1 MKKLLSVVLAASMV
15 CSMTA
20 CSSNSGDTAKT
31 VESAAEAV
39 GEVAAEVESAAQS
52 AESAEAQSAEAQSTE
67 AAANSDAKF
76 YIGGSG
82 PLTGGAAQYGLA
94 VERAGQIAVDEI
106 NANGGINGYQVVWLF
121 EDDEHDAEKALNAY
135 NTLKDQGLQIM
146 VGTVTSGPCL
156 SVVQATKDDN
166 MFQITPSGS
175 TQDITIND
183 NVYRMCFSDPAQ
195 GEKSAQYI
203 SEHKLA
209 TKVGVIY
216 DSSDSYSQGIYET
229 FDKAAE
235 GYGLEV
241 VAAEAF
247 TADSKTDFTTQ
258 LQKMKDAGAELLFM
272 PFYYTEAALVLKQA
286 KEMNYAPKFFG
297 VDGMDGILTLEGF
310 DTSLAEGVILLT
322 PFSADATDDL
332 TVNFVNSYKEKWNEI
347 PNQFAADAYDCLYV
361 IKAAAEA
368 ANVTPDMSVSDIC
381 EALKEGMKSV
391 SINGVTGEDIHFSE
405 NGEPNKAPKAVVIE
419 NGAYKLAD

>member
-1 MKKLLSVVLAASMV
+1 M
-15 CSMTA
+15 
-20 CSSNSGDTAKT
+20 
-31 VESAAEAV
+31 
-39 GEVAAEVESAAQS
+39 
-52 AESAEAQSAEAQSTE
+52 
-67 AAANSDAKF
+67 
-76 YIGGSG
+76 
-82 PLTGGAAQYGLA
+82 
-94 VERAGQIAVDEI
+94 
-106 NANGGINGYQVVWLF
+106 VWLF

-166 MFQITPSGS
+166 MFQLTPSGS

-361 IKAAAEA
+361 IKAAAES

>member
-1 MKKLLSVVLAASMV
+1 MKKVLSVVLAASMV
-15 CSMTA
+15 LGMTA
-20 CSSNSGDTAKT
+20 CSGQQETGKTAET
-31 VESAAEAV
+31 TAAAESTAETAAESAAETTESSAAD
-39 GEVAAEVESAAQS
+39 AAET
-52 AESAEAQSAEAQSTE
+52 STG
-67 AAANSDAKF
+67 AKF

-94 VERAGQIAVDEI
+94 VQRAGQIAVDEI
-106 NANGGINGYQVVWLF
+106 NANGGINGYQVEWLF

-156 SVVQATKDDN
+156 SVVEATKDDN

-175 TQDITIND
+175 TQDITVND

-203 SEHKLA
+203 GEHKLA
-209 TKVGVIY
+209 TKIGVIY
-216 DSSDSYSQGIYET
+216 DSSDPYSQGIYET
-229 FDKAAE
+229 FDKAAA

-286 KEMNYAPKFFG
+286 NEMSYAPKFFG

-332 TVNFVNSYKEKWNEI
+332 TVNFVNSYKKAWNEV

-361 IKAAAEA
+361 IKAAAEN
-368 ANVTPDMSVSDIC
+368 ANVTPDMSISDIC
-381 EALKEGMKSV
+381 EGLKEGMKTV
-391 SINGVTGEDIHFSE
+391 AINGVTGEDIHFSE

>member
-1 MKKLLSVVLAASMV
+1 MKKVLSVVLAASMV
-15 CSMTA
+15 LGMTA
-20 CSSNSGDTAKT
+20 CSGQQETGKTAET
-31 VESAAEAV
+31 TAAVAESTAETAAESAAETA
-39 GEVAAEVESAAQS
+39 ESSAAEA
-52 AESAEAQSAEAQSTE
+52 STG
-67 AAANSDAKF
+67 AKF

-94 VERAGQIAVDEI
+94 VQRAGQIAVDEI
-106 NANGGINGYQVVWLF
+106 NANGGINGYQVEWLF

-156 SVVQATKDDN
+156 SVVEATKDDN

-175 TQDITIND
+175 TQDITVND

-203 SEHKLA
+203 GEHKLA
-209 TKVGVIY
+209 TKIGVIY
-216 DSSDSYSQGIYET
+216 DSSDPYSQGIYET
-229 FDKAAE
+229 FDKAAA

-286 KEMNYAPKFFG
+286 NEMSYAPKFFG

-310 DTSLAEGVILLT
+310 DTALAEGVILLT
-322 PFSADATDDL
+322 PFSADATDEL
-332 TVNFVNSYKEKWNEI
+332 TVNFVNSYKAAWNEV

-361 IKAAAEA
+361 IKAAAEN
-368 ANVTPDMSVSDIC
+368 ANVTPDMSISDIC
-381 EALKEGMKSV
+381 EGLKEGMKTV